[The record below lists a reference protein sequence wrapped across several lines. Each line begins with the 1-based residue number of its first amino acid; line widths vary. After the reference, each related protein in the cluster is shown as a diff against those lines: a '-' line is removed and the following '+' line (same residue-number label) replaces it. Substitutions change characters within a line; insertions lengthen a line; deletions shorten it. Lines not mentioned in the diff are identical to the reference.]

1 MPLDP
6 IARIRRFNRAV
17 TTETGALDSS
27 FLGRGRPLGAARV
40 LNAIG
45 QGMGDVGALRAYLGL
60 DSGLASRLLR
70 GLEAEGLIETRPG
83 EGDAR
88 RRVARLTAIGEDEF
102 AAYEDLSN
110 HRASALLDTH
120 PKPELLLAAM
130 DLVATALGRD
140 RIELL
145 TLPPDAPASRYCMSE
160 YFNEL
165 KRRIG
170 MEFDLEE
177 ALTDGIDAMRAPHGS
192 FVVALSDGQP
202 IGCAALKSQG
212 TDWAEVKRVWV
223 SPAAR
228 GLGLAR
234 KLMAEIEAQT
244 RARAIPLLR
253 LDTNHGLPEAL
264 ALYRRLGWTEIP
276 RYNDNPD
283 ATDFFEKAM

>member
-70 GLEAEGLIETRPG
+70 GLEAEGLIETVPG
-83 EGDAR
+83 KDDAR
-88 RRVARLTAIGEDEF
+88 RRVARLTPSGEAEF

-110 HRASALLDTH
+110 HRASALIADH
-120 PKPELLLAAM
+120 PKPDLLLAAM

-140 RIELL
+140 RIELIA
-145 TLPPDAPASRYCMSE
+145 LPPDAPEARHCMSE

-165 KRRIG
+165 KRRLG
-170 MEFDLEE
+170 MTFDLEE

-192 FVVALSDGQP
+192 FIVAISDGQP
-202 IGCAALKSQG
+202 IGCAALKAQS

-234 KLMAEIEAQT
+234 RLMAEIEAQT
-244 RARAIPLLR
+244 HARAIPLLR

-276 RYNDNPD
+276 RYNDNPH
-283 ATDFFEKAM
+283 ATDFFEKAL